1 MKERTMSSYGLLDF
15 TDYDYTI
22 KTIMIRDTGH
32 YIGDFYFMCNMLY
45 CTDISL
51 GEYLNDSFF
60 NRNKPRTLRRVVTNS
75 KSIRS
80 VCISNKKDIHN
91 SSCSLH
97 KLSDFK

>member
-1 MKERTMSSYGLLDF
+1 MKRDKRRCLLDYTGF
-15 TDYDYTI
+15 TYNI
-22 KTIMIRDTGH
+22 KTIMLTVTEF
-32 YIGDFYFMCNMLY
+32 GDFFFMCDLMYAQN
-45 CTDISL
+45 ISL
-51 GEYLNDSFF
+51 GEYLNLEFF